1 MMHNDIALCPDTL
14 AEPLRER
21 FRDAMSRV
29 PAAVHILTSD
39 GAAGRCGL
47 TATAVLSVSD
57 EPPTVLISLN
67 RTSVSAQRLLANEVF
82 CVNTLGA
89 EDAFLADV
97 FAGRTALQRDDR
109 FSAGEW
115 GELVTR
121 SPVLA
126 TARAAFDCRL
136 IATTHA
142 ATHQLLVGEVL
153 AMHGSTG
160 GEDSLIYLNRGF
172 RHV

>member
-1 MMHNDIALCPDTL
+1 MHNDIALCPDAL
-14 AEPLRER
+14 AGLLREQ
-21 FRDAMSRV
+21 FRDTMSRV

-57 EPPTVLISLN
+57 EPPTVLVSLN

-89 EDAFLADV
+89 DDQFLADV
-97 FAGRTALQRDDR
+97 FAGRTTLQRDDR
-109 FSAGEW
+109 FSVGEW

-126 TARAAFDCRL
+126 TAHAAFDCRL
-136 IATTHA
+136 VSTMHA

-153 AMHGSTG
+153 AMHGAARDG
-160 GEDSLIYLNRGF
+160 NSLVYLDRGF

>member
-1 MMHNDIALCPDTL
+1 MHNDIALCPDAL
-14 AEPLRER
+14 EGALQER
-21 FRDAMSRV
+21 FRDAMSLV
-29 PAAVHILTSD
+29 PSAVHILTSD
-39 GAAGRCGL
+39 GAAGRCGI

-57 EPPTVLISLN
+57 EPPTVLISIN

-89 EDAFLADV
+89 ADQCLADV
-97 FAGRTALQRDDR
+97 FAGRTGVPRDER
-109 FSAGEW
+109 FSVGEW

-126 TARAAFDCRL
+126 TARVAFDCRL
-136 IATTHA
+136 VGSMQA

-153 AMHGSTG
+153 AMRSSAHG
-160 GEDSLIYLNRGF
+160 EASLVYLNRGF
-172 RHV
+172 RRV